1 MLNDIASKSKD
12 HSYRQFIRHSNAKC
26 NYIKPLICC
35 PSDGRQNQ
43 LVESSIQGRLLTPA
57 EGCGFSNQNLRVKFA
72 GKKRSKLG
80 EIHSFFLILLR
91 LLKGIVIH
99 ACVFIGAFPW
109 LALIG
114 YNNNFGQ
121 ISWECGKSSIEILH
135 PAT

>member
-12 HSYRQFIRHSNAKC
+12 QSYRQFIRHSNAKC

-43 LVESSIQGRLLTPA
+43 FVESSIQGRLLTPA

-80 EIHSFFLILLR
+80 EIGFFVNEETFLR
-91 LLKGIVIH
+91 LLKRIVIH
-99 ACVFIGAFPW
+99 ACVFI
-109 LALIG
+109 I
-114 YNNNFGQ
+114 Y
-121 ISWECGKSSIEILH
+121 
-135 PAT
+135 